1 VKIDSDDP
9 YNKVGEIMVRGEH
22 VMMGYYKNP
31 EATEAILKDG
41 WLLTGDMGKIDTEGN
56 IFIRGRSKSMI
67 LGASGQNIYPEEIE
81 AKLNNMP
88 CVMES
93 LVIERNGKLVAL
105 VYPDYD
111 GLDGVDNTQEVLPAI
126 MDENRKNLNKIVAP
140 YEQISVI
147 ELYPNEFEKTP
158 KKSIKRYLYQA
169 HRVK

>member
-1 VKIDSDDP
+1 
-9 YNKVGEIMVRGEH
+9 
-22 VMMGYYKNP
+22 
-31 EATEAILKDG
+31 
-41 WLLTGDMGKIDTEGN
+41 
-56 IFIRGRSKSMI
+56 
-67 LGASGQNIYPEEIE
+67 
-81 AKLNNMP
+81 
-88 CVMES
+88 

-169 HRVK
+169 HQVK